1 MTNEDEP
8 RKAEDSDRTSDV
20 EGLVDTRDKDSPNN
34 ANDPS
39 TDSR

>member
-1 MTNEDEP
+1 MANEDES
-8 RKAEDSDRTSDV
+8 RKAEDRTSEV
-20 EGLVDTRDKDSPNN
+20 EELVDTRDKDSPNT